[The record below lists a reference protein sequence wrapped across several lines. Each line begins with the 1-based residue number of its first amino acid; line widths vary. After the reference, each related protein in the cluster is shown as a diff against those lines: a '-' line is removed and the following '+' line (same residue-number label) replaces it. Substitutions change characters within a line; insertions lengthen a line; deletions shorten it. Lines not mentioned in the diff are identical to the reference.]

1 MSGHRFVLA
10 DVILPDGYH
19 RSGPSELFVVGL
31 VKVGLVGLREVV
43 LRRRMDQVT
52 WPDWSRV
59 SGRPLEVDAVG
70 WIKKEH

>member
-43 LRRRMDQVT
+43 LRRRVDQVT
-52 WPDWSRV
+52 WPEWSRV

-70 WIKKEH
+70 WKKI